1 MHDLKIFENEEYGE
15 INVIVENSKVYFEST
30 KSAKILGY
38 TNPHKAIKNHCEKE
52 GLTIRSVEV
61 ITGKKRDG
69 SNAKQRVNKKFIDE
83 GNLYRLIL
91 KSKLPNAKKFETWVV
106 DDVLPTIRN
115 HGAYIED
122 ELVDE
127 ILNNP
132 KFLIKLVENLKYEK
146 EKVKDLN
153 KVIKDYEPYIKIGK
167 LVGDCEDCISIGAF
181 AKLLN
186 TLDINIGRNRLFAW
200 FRNNGYIMSQG
211 LENQPKQKYVEQGLF
226 KTRQFIINTSHGKEI
241 KITTYITGKGQR
253 YFINLI
259 KGDFEY
265 ENVYKYN

>member
-1 MHDLKIFENEEYGE
+1 MHDLKIFENKEYGE

-30 KSAKILGY
+30 KVAKILGY
-38 TNPHKAIKNHCEKE
+38 TNPHKAIKDHCEKE

-61 ITGKKRDG
+61 MRGKKLDG
-69 SNAKQRVNKKFIDE
+69 SNTIQKVHKNFIDE

-91 KSKLPNAKKFETWVV
+91 KSKLPSAKKFEVWVV
-106 DDVLPTIRN
+106 DDVLPTIRK
-115 HGAYIED
+115 HGAYIDD

-132 KFLIKLVENLKYEK
+132 KFLIKLVENLKNEK
-146 EKVKDLN
+146 AKVKALN
-153 KVIKDYEPYIKIGK
+153 KVIKDYDPYIKIGK

-186 TLDINIGRNRLFAW
+186 TLGFNLGRNRLFTW
-200 FRNNGYIMSQG
+200 FRNNGYLMSQG
-211 LENQPKQKYVEQGLF
+211 VENQPKQKYVEQGLF

-241 KITTYITGKGQR
+241 KITTYITGKGQK
-253 YFINLI
+253 YFIELI